1 MNISIAVVADV
12 VKGAEKLVN
21 HQHDKRYLAIEKA
34 ARQGTLGA
42 LGIVLIQRE
51 FAQVISLA
59 A

>member
-12 VKGAEKLVN
+12 VEGAQKLVN

-42 LGIVLIQRE
+42 LGTVLI
-51 FAQVISLA
+51 
-59 A
+59 